1 MVSIVPFIPAIL
13 PTTPPLRNGDP
24 GIMPAAIAALAEAEL
39 ALPVSVAQPAAG
51 NPATA
56 MDEAAALR
64 PDQVFLARQMAYPAL
79 DGRALASSW
88 RAMVRTYG
96 DQQACRELQARSG
109 AMPPLQLAA
118 GQQGQV
124 LTQPQAHLLPAD
136 AWRFTVHAG
145 SALAH
150 HLEVVADS
158 EDAPPGRRRRRRFG
172 LRLELSLVDGSRV
185 VVQVEPVPGGI
196 ALELCAQGAAP
207 LARLRALQPLLER
220 AVVQAGLQVVRWR
233 FRDTL
238 PAGNVHAA
246 MAAGDAAHALSL
258 PVFRVLAE
266 MALLL
271 PCEPE
276 HPAAPEAPEAPMAD
290 DAAATAYL
298 ASS

>member
-1 MVSIVPFIPAIL
+1 MVSIVPLIPAIL
-13 PTTPPLRNGDP
+13 PAAQPVRHGELGV
-24 GIMPAAIAALAEAEL
+24 MPAAIAALAEAEL
-39 ALPVSVAQPAAG
+39 ALPVSQPQAAAA

-56 MDEAAALR
+56 MDDAAALR

-96 DQQACRELQARSG
+96 DLQARRDLQARAG

-124 LTQPQAHLLPAD
+124 LNQPQAHLLAAD

-145 SALAH
+145 NALAH
-150 HLEVVADS
+150 HLEVVAER
-158 EDAPPGRRRRRRFG
+158 EDAPPGRRKRARFG
-172 LRLELSLVDGSRV
+172 LRLELSLPDGTRV

-196 ALELCAQGAAP
+196 ALELCAQGAGP
-207 LARLRALQPLLER
+207 LARLRALRPLLEK
-220 AVVQAGLQVVRWR
+220 AVAVSGLQVVRWR
-233 FRDTL
+233 FRDSL

-246 MAAGDAAHALSL
+246 MAAGDASTALSL
-258 PVFRVLAE
+258 PVFRALAE

-271 PCEPE
+271 PREPD
-276 HPAAPEAPEAPMAD
+276 PAAPEAQPAAD
-290 DAAATAYL
+290 AGRTMENLAT
-298 ASS
+298 S